1 MIHRMWILYSIVAAV
16 LWGLDY
22 SLTEKV
28 VRKIQFSSL
37 LTIELFVGFLAML
50 VLTWVSG
57 SYKSDWSALIASKQT
72 MLFTLL
78 IVASFNI
85 ANVFI
90 VLSIGNRNA
99 TLAGLVEI
107 SYPLFIVLFS
117 WLMFKDVD
125 VNPWTVVGAVLVLAG
140 VGVIYLFNK

>member
-1 MIHRMWILYSIVAAV
+1 MPNMWILYSIVAAV

-28 VRKIQFSSL
+28 VKKIPFASL

-50 VLTWVSG
+50 ALTLISG

-72 MLFTLL
+72 MMFTVL
-78 IVASFNI
+78 IVVSFNI
-85 ANVFI
+85 ANVLI
-90 VLSIGNRNA
+90 VLSIGNKNA

-107 SYPLFIVLFS
+107 SYPLFVALFS
-117 WLMFKDVD
+117 WLLFKEVN
-125 VNPWTVVGAVLVLAG
+125 VNPLTAVGGLLVLAG
-140 VGVIYLFNK
+140 VGMIYVFNR